1 MKKDQELVQ
10 ILLQWFQD
18 TARDLP
24 WRGLTDPYPVW
35 VSEIMLQQ
43 TRVETVRPYFQRW
56 MKRFPTLEALAEA
69 SEEEVLRVW
78 AGLGYYQRVR
88 NLHRAAQQI
97 LRDRAGQWPQS
108 PEEWEQLPGVGR
120 YTAGAICSIAL
131 GLPTAAVDGNT
142 ARVLARIYQIQEP
155 IHRASG
161 RAQIQKLAERLI
173 QLAAG
178 LKNRSQEGKAPEEI
192 PPAAEKHSLQKYTAQ
207 NPCGAWTQALMEL
220 GAQICLPQSPLC
232 RKCPISSYCRAF
244 QTGESEKVPVGRPR
258 PRTETIELLVMIPC
272 RNRHLYLV
280 HRQSGE
286 RNAGLWEFPTYK
298 KKQSILSQL
307 KKEWSLKEGRW
318 RRLGILKHS
327 ITRFRLH
334 LDVVQVDFRR
344 PWKGPPNGQW
354 IPRSRVPSLPLS
366 AAHRKIFALF
376 EACESKVTAQRPQ
389 TSEKQ
394 NETGER

>member
-1 MKKDQELVQ
+1 MKKDRELVR

-24 WRGLTDPYPVW
+24 WCGLTDPYPVW

-56 MKRFPTLEALAEA
+56 MERFPTLKALVEA
-69 SEEEVLRVW
+69 SEEEILQVW

-97 LRDRAGQWPQS
+97 LRDRAEQWPQS

-155 IHRASG
+155 IHRAGG
-161 RAQIQKLAERLI
+161 RTRIQRLAERLI
-173 QLAAG
+173 QLAAEF
-178 LKNRSQEGKAPEEI
+178 KNRNQEEKASEEI
-192 PPAAEKHSLQKYTAQ
+192 PRATEKHSLQEYTAQ

-220 GAQICLPQSPLC
+220 GSQICLPQSPLC
-232 RKCPISSYCRAF
+232 RKCPVSSYCKAF
-244 QTGESEKVPVGRPR
+244 QTGEPEKVPISRPR
-258 PRTETIELLVMIPC
+258 PRTETIELLVVIPC
-272 RNRHLYLV
+272 RDHHLYLLQ
-280 HRQSGE
+280 RRSGE
-286 RNAGLWEFPTYK
+286 RNAGLWEFPSYK
-298 KKQSILSQL
+298 KKRSTLSQL
-307 KKEWSLKEGRW
+307 KKEWSLQAGRW

-334 LDVVQVDFRR
+334 LDVVQVEFQRR
-344 PWKGPPNGQW
+344 WKGPPNGQW
-354 IPRSRVPSLPLS
+354 IPRYQVPSLPLS
-366 AAHRKIFALF
+366 AAHRKIFTLF
-376 EACESKVTAQRPQ
+376 EACESDVTPQRAQ
-389 TSEKQ
+389 TSERQK
-394 NETGER
+394 